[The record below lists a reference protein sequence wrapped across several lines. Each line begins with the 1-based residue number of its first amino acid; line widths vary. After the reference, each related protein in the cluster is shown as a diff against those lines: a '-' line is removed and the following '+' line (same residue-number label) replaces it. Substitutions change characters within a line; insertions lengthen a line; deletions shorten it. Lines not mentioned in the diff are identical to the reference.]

1 VWKRLD
7 QKIST
12 SEKLASF
19 KFTPFTLW
27 TMMLPHA
34 DCEGRYWANA
44 SFIKGQALTMF
55 QDVTHA
61 DIEAALLELDK
72 IGLVHLYE
80 AEGKRY
86 LLFHDHT
93 EMNPPGSLRY
103 QRPRWPAP
111 ESKKCECFM
120 IVKAPLSRCS
130 SPSSSSSTST
140 EGVQGEPSE
149 EPPPNPYHSK
159 PVVMSPR
166 DEQLR
171 QLFMLAKNQKVA
183 ATPSTLQ
190 TRLDAWLSRLG
201 ASELTAR
208 LMDPSTVG
216 RTVNELQDAWF
227 PKVAQKALSPA
238 PRSFRCGT
246 CNDTGFLVDPRDG
259 SKSQCSCKRRRAEGA

>member
-19 KFTPFTLW
+19 EFTPFTLW
-27 TMMLPHA
+27 AMMLPHA
-34 DCEGRYWANA
+34 DCEGRYWANSA
-44 SFIKGQALTMF
+44 FIKGQCLTLFNVTNEQIEKALM
-55 QDVTHA
+55 D
-61 DIEAALLELDK
+61 LDTV
-72 IGLVHLYE
+72 GLIHLYP
-80 AEGKRY
+80 AEGKSF
-86 LLFHDHT
+86 LLFHDHQ

-111 ESKKCECFM
+111 EAKGCECFT

-130 SPSSSSSTST
+130 SPSPSSST
-140 EGVQGEPSE
+140 EGVQGEQTPE
-149 EPPPNPYHSK
+149 VAPNPYASK
-159 PVVMSPR
+159 TVVMSPR

-171 QLFMLAKNQKVA
+171 QFFQLAQNQKIA
-183 ATPSTLQ
+183 ATPSTLR
-190 TRLDAWLSRLG
+190 TRLDAWLARLG

-208 LMDPSTVG
+208 LMEPSSVG

-238 PRSFRCGT
+238 PLSFRCGT
-246 CNDTGFLVDPRDG
+246 CNDTKKMPYWENGVKSEVD
-259 SKSQCSCKRRRAEGA
+259 CSCVRRKASNA

>member
-1 VWKRLD
+1 MWKRLD
-7 QKIST
+7 QKVST

-19 KFTPFTLW
+19 QFTPFTLW

-44 SFIKGQALTMF
+44 SFIKGQCLTMF
-55 QDVTHA
+55 KDVTED
-61 DIEAALLELDK
+61 DILKALVELDTV
-72 IGLVHLYE
+72 GLIHLYPSG
-80 AEGKRY
+80 GKSY
-86 LLFHDHT
+86 LLFHDHQ

-111 ESKKCECFM
+111 EAKGCECFT

-130 SPSSSSSTST
+130 SPSPSSST
-140 EGVQGEPSE
+140 EGVQGEPIQ
-149 EPPPNPYHSK
+149 EPTQNPYTSK
-159 PVVMSPR
+159 PAVTSHR

-171 QLFMLAKNQKVA
+171 QLFQLAQNQKLA
-183 ATPSTLQ
+183 ATPSTLR
-190 TRLDAWLSRLG
+190 TRLDAWLARLG

-208 LMDPSTVG
+208 LMDPSSVG

-238 PRSFRCGT
+238 PKSFRCGT
-246 CNDTGFLVDPRDG
+246 CNDTGFLVDPRDQ
-259 SKSQCSCKRRRAEGA
+259 SKEPCSCKRRRAEGA